1 MVYINE
7 TENNINFF
15 TKYNNSY
22 LEQYDELFMLMYVYL
37 HRHKSIEG
45 YVNLTIKDFL
55 LYHNYVPNR
64 TKGRINSKICDIL
77 NLMVKKGFIQY
88 IGCLTNDGLASIDG
102 VNCDRMF
109 TVQLINHDTN
119 WNPESNFTKVMYSEI
134 DKLRKNNV
142 KFMGKAL
149 SLYINIK
156 RYISCELENASATPF
171 AYPSENS
178 LSKKCNCGISTI
190 KKFTKILC
198 DIGMLYTKNYGSY
211 LRMLKGKEVVVNSNN
226 VYALEE
232 KYLNDDAKD
241 SLRKY
246 LELNYGYID
255 GFFPFC
261 NNLPNNNKTKSEKT
275 NNDNWGEPNSME
287 KDFTIEEILDMPV
300 ESGLVSKSEESTMSK
315 DTTVDVSIASMNPVK
330 VITIKKKEQNRE
342 IPLDVKIQQY
352 ADDLYEKHGY
362 GTEYEKSI
370 FITELAE
377 KFPGMDD
384 YEKYYNSA
392 KKLHDLSV

>member
-156 RYISCELENASATPF
+156 RYISCELE
-171 AYPSENS
+171 
-178 LSKKCNCGISTI
+178 KCICYLLL
-190 KKFTKILC
+190 IL
-198 DIGMLYTKNYGSY
+198 
-211 LRMLKGKEVVVNSNN
+211 
-226 VYALEE
+226 
-232 KYLNDDAKD
+232 
-241 SLRKY
+241 
-246 LELNYGYID
+246 
-255 GFFPFC
+255 
-261 NNLPNNNKTKSEKT
+261 
-275 NNDNWGEPNSME
+275 
-287 KDFTIEEILDMPV
+287 
-300 ESGLVSKSEESTMSK
+300 
-315 DTTVDVSIASMNPVK
+315 
-330 VITIKKKEQNRE
+330 
-342 IPLDVKIQQY
+342 VKIPFQKNVIV
-352 ADDLYEKHGY
+352 E
-362 GTEYEKSI
+362 
-370 FITELAE
+370 
-377 KFPGMDD
+377 
-384 YEKYYNSA
+384 
-392 KKLHDLSV
+392 